1 MVHHYKLIVFRI
13 LLGSFL
19 ISTMLYS
26 KDIPIMKTIEVNIP
40 VNEYS
45 IIDFPFKIKELQTK
59 TFNYKTV
66 VTKQVP
72 LEQKSSANGISL
84 SKKDEIKKPQVKN
97 DILGLEKGLNVL
109 TFKPKSLGFA
119 EMIVWGYEL
128 FPIILKIN
136 VVEAQNGDKYL
147 KFVEI
152 LENKNEIQ
160 KFESSSHEK
169 IIEEIT
175 RHLYDEKYSSKPVGY
190 ESIVRNASYS
200 VNVLGKNKEII
211 GVIKNTLIREIVG
224 RDYLGQVWNVNFIPS
239 SEEYWSTEIQLYEE
253 MFDDDGVYGVSL
265 ETYGVTKEHGTRVM
279 VIRRRD

>member
-1 MVHHYKLIVFRI
+1 MVHHCKLIVFRI

-72 LEQKSSANGISL
+72 LEQKSSANSISL